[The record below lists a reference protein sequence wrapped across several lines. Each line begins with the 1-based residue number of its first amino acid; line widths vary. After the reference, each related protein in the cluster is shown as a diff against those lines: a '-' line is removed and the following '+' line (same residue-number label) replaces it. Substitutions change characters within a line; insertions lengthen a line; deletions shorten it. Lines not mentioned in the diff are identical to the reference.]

1 MPSRQETLEAYVGAW
16 NTTDEAECRRLLE
29 RSWADTATYTDPT
42 VHIQGR
48 DGLVAHCCGLAR
60 RREDA
65 RVVITGD
72 VDGHHQVARFTWAVV
87 RGDGSRLRAGIDFA
101 EFGPEG
107 ELTRIVG
114 FFDA

>member
-29 RSWADTATYTDPT
+29 RSWAETATYTDPSI
-42 VHIQGR
+42 HLQGR
-48 DGLVAHCCGLAR
+48 DALVAYCLELTKHRKGAK
-60 RREDA
+60 
-65 RVVITGD
+65 VIITSD
-72 VDGHHQVARFTWAVV
+72 VDGHHHVARFSWAVV
-87 RGDGSRLRAGIDFA
+87 GEDGSRLRAGIDFA

-107 ELTRIVG
+107 DLTRIVG